1 MGKYSNSGLGI
12 GTSGAGQ
19 LSTEQQDYEKTLK
32 HLDIVLLKES
42 SKAKALKA
50 VSKLPNNIK
59 NSVKSFFKGGSN
71 KYSNFSVEFVDNKY
85 IAKMVKPGNVP
96 RSRAEYI
103 KEIDKTGKT
112 INVYK
117 DTYDSKGNLI
127 HRKDKK

>member
-1 MGKYSNSGLGI
+1 
-12 GTSGAGQ
+12 
-19 LSTEQQDYEKTLK
+19 
-32 HLDIVLLKES
+32 
-42 SKAKALKA
+42 
-50 VSKLPNNIK
+50 
-59 NSVKSFFKGGSN
+59 
-71 KYSNFSVEFVDNKY
+71 
-85 IAKMVKPGNVP
+85 MVKPGNVP